1 MTSEPPLDVLNLVL
15 YMLIVSLNASVDIE
29 VETLNKYIHTTFW
42 LMCTE
47 PVACDV
53 ILWFG

>member
-29 VETLNKYIHTTFW
+29 VETLNKYIYTHDF
-42 LMCTE
+42 LAH
-47 PVACDV
+47 VH
-53 ILWFG
+53 